1 MEQSTFRCIVL
12 TRKNIAIMY
21 TLEEI
26 EERGKLHF
34 QMTVVKWIIGFGI
47 IFPILMIVVMVVLA
61 SMTNSHPI
69 RIDDIIGILSS
80 IYLSPLYLILM
91 IISTPL
97 MGYAS
102 SKAIKKKMM
111 EENAQEESE
120 KREEHYRKMEEL
132 LEKMSKDK
140 ETT

>member
-1 MEQSTFRCIVL
+1 
-12 TRKNIAIMY
+12 MY

-61 SMTNSHPI
+61 SMTNSHSI

>member
-1 MEQSTFRCIVL
+1 MVQSTFRCIVL

-80 IYLSPLYLILM
+80 IYLSCFPQVFVLKK
-91 IISTPL
+91 
-97 MGYAS
+97 S
-102 SKAIKKKMM
+102 SV
-111 EENAQEESE
+111 
-120 KREEHYRKMEEL
+120 
-132 LEKMSKDK
+132 
-140 ETT
+140 

>member
-1 MEQSTFRCIVL
+1 
-12 TRKNIAIMY
+12 MY

-61 SMTNSHPI
+61 SMTNRHPI

>member
-1 MEQSTFRCIVL
+1 
-12 TRKNIAIMY
+12 
-21 TLEEI
+21 
-26 EERGKLHF
+26 
-34 QMTVVKWIIGFGI
+34 MTVVKWIIGFGI
-47 IFPILMIVVMVVLA
+47 IFPILMIIVMVVLA
-61 SMTNSHPI
+61 SMTNSHPV

-102 SKAIKKKMM
+102 SKAIKKKML

-132 LEKMSKDK
+132 IEKMSKDR

>member
-1 MEQSTFRCIVL
+1 
-12 TRKNIAIMY
+12 MY

-61 SMTNSHPI
+61 SMTNSRPI

-91 IISTPL
+91 IIT
-97 MGYAS
+97 
-102 SKAIKKKMM
+102 
-111 EENAQEESE
+111 
-120 KREEHYRKMEEL
+120 L
-132 LEKMSKDK
+132 LFHMALL
-140 ETT
+140 T